1 MKIADRYSTA
11 VHSSNL
17 KSKPETTFSDAD
29 VLGAAGLAGK
39 HVRVI
44 DGVERPGSPLGIAL
58 MRLFAGDNTA
68 ARSLVHIMAVSV
80 KGKAKRDGMA
90 LKFVQCEDVSR
101 AVLAWHRDGV
111 CKRCGGHGYTLIE
124 GTPMLSEH
132 ACRACKGTGRVL
144 FDEQFP
150 LDLLLLA
157 RWLLAEVEREQ
168 AIAGPAAMAALA
180 PRLEL

>member
-1 MKIADRYSTA
+1 MNISDRYATA

-17 KSKPETTFSDAD
+17 KSKPETTFSDTD

-39 HVRVI
+39 QVRVI

-124 GTPMLSEH
+124 GAPMLSEH
-132 ACRACKGTGRVL
+132 SCRACKGTGRVL